1 MRGHGKHGLF
11 LSADMRHFLKKFNM
25 RKIYKITDIALIFTI
40 IGVFSGQSLACASD
54 IAHLRVPVGNY
65 ERLEKSLAG
74 QDPESFPNPVKKI
87 GRDSVGF
94 FKRNEGELTEVKE
107 ARYLDEEGVMHEC
120 YAKKV
125 SPEGR
130 QGDEEN
136 FIIPQARILRYLNNR
151 NIQGIPRV
159 LDFVKVKYGWKVIFF
174 EKFPPGMT
182 LDKKTGIISR
192 EEAVDIMLKVTRIVK
207 SLLDQGIYHWDIK
220 LENIWVTDGGEVIL
234 FDFDFAF
241 TGEDDFITRKL
252 YFCGTA
258 DYMSER
264 RKKMEGYKFK
274 PIRGEIFF
282 SHADEIFS
290 LGRSLNFLLE
300 PDKNQMLPVLQ
311 GLINKALA
319 EGGAGEYKTID
330 EFLGDLEKVKASMSS
345 PGILAERLVDTHH
358 ANSNI

>member
-1 MRGHGKHGLF
+1 M
-11 LSADMRHFLKKFNM
+11 STDMRNFLKKFNM
-25 RKIYKITDIALIFTI
+25 RKIYKITNIALIFTI
-40 IGVFSGQSLACASD
+40 IGVSSGQSLACASD

-65 ERLEKSLAG
+65 ERLEESLAS
-74 QDPESFPNPVKKI
+74 QDPESFPNPIKKI

-120 YAKKV
+120 YAKKA
-125 SPEGR
+125 SSEGR
-130 QGDEEN
+130 PGDEEK
-136 FIIPQARILRYLNNR
+136 FIVPQARILRYLNNR
-151 NIQGIPRV
+151 NVQGIPRV
-159 LDFVKVKYGWKVIFF
+159 LDFVKLKYGWKVIFF

-182 LDKKTGIISR
+182 LDKKTGILSR

-220 LENIWVTDGGEVIL
+220 LENIWITDGGEVIL

-241 TGEDDFITRKL
+241 TGEDDFIARKL

-264 RKKMEGYKFK
+264 RKKMEKEGYRFK
-274 PIRGEIFF
+274 PLRGGIFF

-290 LGRSLNFLLE
+290 LGKSLGFLLD
-300 PDKNQMLPVLQ
+300 PDKSQMLPALQ
-311 GLINKALA
+311 DLVNKALT
-319 EGGAGEYKTID
+319 EDGVGGYKTID

-345 PGILAERLVDTHH
+345 PGKLAERLIDTHH